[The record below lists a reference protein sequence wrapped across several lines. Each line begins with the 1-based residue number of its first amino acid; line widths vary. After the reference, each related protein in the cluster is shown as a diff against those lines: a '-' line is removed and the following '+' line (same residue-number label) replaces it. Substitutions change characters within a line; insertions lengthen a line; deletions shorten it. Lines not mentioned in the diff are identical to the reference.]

1 MTILIGFLLLMFFM
15 IIGLP
20 VVYSFC
26 ICVLVIMS
34 GLGYD
39 LSFIITT
46 AYARTASYTLLCV
59 PLFILAGGI
68 IERGKMGG
76 YLIDFI
82 NKFVGRFKCALAY
95 VTVIA
100 CGVFGAL
107 TGSAAATAASIGSI
121 MTPQLK
127 KAGYE
132 PGFIGALIANSSILG
147 LLIPP
152 STLMIVVAWTTGLSV
167 LACFMCTLIPGII
180 LIIFLCIVSAV
191 LNRKN
196 KNLVAIPQMGAK
208 EWTVDLFHKTK
219 KAFPVLLLPVIILGG
234 IYGGYMTPTESAA
247 IGAFYAIAV
256 AMLVYRS
263 MSIRNL
269 KETLVKSGTTA
280 GVIMLSMFMVGV
292 VSKVLTYAGL
302 PELLVSVVEKM
313 GANRFVVMLFINVI
327 LVIMGMLMDDT
338 CVVLIAAPLFFPLA
352 AELGFEPYHFA
363 AIMGVNMGM
372 ATLTPPSA
380 PSIYTCS
387 RICDCNVGEMLKPD
401 FILLAFAWIPT
412 LILTTVIPEL
422 SLFIPR
428 LMGLA

>member
-76 YLIDFI
+76 YLVDFI

-196 KNLVAIPQMGAK
+196 KNLVAVSRMGAK
-208 EWTVDLFHKTK
+208 EWTVDLCHKTK

-256 AMLVYRS
+256 AMIVYRS
-263 MSIRNL
+263 MSLRNL

-412 LILTTVIPEL
+412 LVLTTVIPEL

>member
-76 YLIDFI
+76 YLVDFI

-196 KNLVAIPQMGAK
+196 KNLVAVSRMGAK
-208 EWTVDLFHKTK
+208 EWTIDLCHKTK

-256 AMLVYRS
+256 AMIVYRS
-263 MSIRNL
+263 MSLRNL

-412 LILTTVIPEL
+412 LVLTTFIPEL

>member
-76 YLIDFI
+76 YLVDFI

-196 KNLVAIPQMGAK
+196 KNLVAVSRMGAK
-208 EWTVDLFHKTK
+208 EWTIDLCHKTK

-256 AMLVYRS
+256 AMIVYRS
-263 MSIRNL
+263 MSLRNL

-363 AIMGVNMGM
+363 AIMGVNMGV

-412 LILTTVIPEL
+412 LVLTTFIPEL

>member
-1 MTILIGFLLLMFFM
+1 MTILLGFLLLMFFM

-26 ICVLVIMS
+26 ICVLVILS
-34 GLGYD
+34 GMGYD

-82 NKFVGRFKCALAY
+82 NKFVGRFRCALAF
-95 VTVIA
+95 VTIIA

-127 KAGYE
+127 KAGYD
-132 PGFIGALIANSSILG
+132 PGFVGALIANASILG

-167 LACFMCTLIPGII
+167 LACFMCTLIPGVI
-180 LIIFLCIVSAV
+180 LIIFLCLVSAF
-191 LNRKN
+191 LNRNN
-196 KNLVAIPQMGAK
+196 KNLISEEPMPPGEWAADLAI
-208 EWTVDLFHKTK
+208 KTRR
-219 KAFPVLLLPVIILGG
+219 AFPVLMLPVIILGG
-234 IYGGYMTPTESAA
+234 IYGGFMTPTESAA
-247 IGAFYAIAV
+247 IGAFYAILIAL
-256 AMLVYRS
+256 LVYRS
-263 MSIRNL
+263 MTLNNL
-269 KETLVKSGTTA
+269 RETLIKSGTTA

-302 PELLVSVVEKM
+302 PELLVSLVQKM

-352 AELGFEPYHFA
+352 AQLGFEPYHFA

-387 RICDCNVGEMLKPD
+387 RICECNVGDMLKPD

-412 LILTTVIPEL
+412 LILTILIPEL
-422 SLFIPR
+422 SLFLPR
-428 LMGLA
+428 LLGLA

>member
-76 YLIDFI
+76 YLVDFI

-196 KNLVAIPQMGAK
+196 KNLVAVSRMGAK

-256 AMLVYRS
+256 AMIVYRS
-263 MSIRNL
+263 MSLRNL

-412 LILTTVIPEL
+412 LVLTTFIPEL